1 MSQRISTH
9 RNEDTGIR
17 PAAYALRRPL
27 CALLIAGQL
36 AGCASTAD
44 EGFASQPGP
53 EPESKS
59 SAAVTIASAA
69 GAGALVGLAATGE
82 IMSGCSGDGCAY
94 LLGFALLLI
103 PVAAVIGAGI
113 GVAKAALD
121 NERED
126 LAAKDN
132 YIRSGGPCPDPR
144 AAKWLEDCSTAQGL
158 MPPPFLPS
166 PDRSEAVPNAKF
178 HAWFDACGIAV
189 EQQLQTRIRRV
200 VPQVCRRDPVPT
212 PDRVLCM
219 QRSAAAEQE
228 ARLDRLLFAAQRAKL
243 EHAASGQCSL

>member
-1 MSQRISTH
+1 MSQRMSTH
-9 RNEDTGIR
+9 RNEGTGIR
-17 PAAYALRRPL
+17 SAAHALRRL
-27 CALLIAGQL
+27 MCALLIAGQL

-44 EGFASQPGP
+44 EGFASEP
-53 EPESKS
+53 EPESES

-69 GAGALVGLAATGE
+69 GGGALVGLAAAGG
-82 IMSGCSGDGCAY
+82 IMSDCSGDGCAY

-113 GVAKAALD
+113 GVAEAALD
-121 NERED
+121 NEREA
-126 LAAKDN
+126 LTAKEKD
-132 YIRSGGPCPDPR
+132 IRSGGACPDPR
-144 AAKWLEDCSTAQGL
+144 AAEWLDGCNTAQGP
-158 MPPPFLPS
+158 MPPAFSPS

-178 HAWFDACGIAV
+178 HAWFDACGAAV
-189 EQQLQTRIRRV
+189 EQQLQARIRTV

-228 ARLDRLLFAAQRAKL
+228 ARLDRLLFAAQKSKFERA
-243 EHAASGQCSL
+243 AFGQCSW